1 MSKFEGHS
9 LGPWSREG
17 WLILDGYGISVCRV
31 KPWDSSGCRI
41 DDNADAELIA
51 AAPDL
56 LAERDRLLE
65 EVAALQAEIDVDTS
79 LISDYATE
87 QDRLRDALQD
97 IVDLQNHPQD
107 AEIARTALKNRSE
120 GGLTSSDL
128 STGDNK

>member
-9 LGPWSREG
+9 LGPWKREG

-56 LAERDRLLE
+56 LAERDRM
-65 EVAALQAEIDVDTS
+65 
-79 LISDYATE
+79 
-87 QDRLRDALQD
+87 RDALRD
-97 IVDLQNHPQD
+97 IADLQNHPQD
-107 AEIARTALKNRSE
+107 VEIARAALKE
-120 GGLTSSDL
+120 VG
-128 STGDNK
+128 